1 MPAADKVKSSWAD
14 EVELDYG
21 GLPPSTEVIENGHK
35 YVTEYKFNN
44 DDKKTKVL
52 RTYKITKQVVPKV
65 VARRKSLQKFG
76 DSENDK
82 PGPNSHTTMVS
93 EDVYM
98 QFLSAKDEE
107 KSNENVLDPL
117 KNIAKCRIC
126 NGDHWSVNCPY
137 KGTAM
142 DTSKLMEN
150 KAPVA
155 TTTVESSKTGKYVPP
170 FMKDIQKAGGPS
182 GRGRDDTS
190 AIRISNLSESMTEA
204 DLEELVKKFGPHNKM
219 YLARDKNTGLCK
231 GFAYVHFKLRKD
243 AAAAIELLNGHGYD
257 HLILNVEW
265 SKPQTN

>member
-1 MPAADKVKSSWAD
+1 MQPT
-14 EVELDYG
+14 G
-21 GLPPSTEVIENGHK
+21 TETIENGHK

-44 DDKKTKVL
+44 DDKKIKVV
-52 RTYKITKQVVPKV
+52 RTFKITKQVVPKV

-98 QFLSAKDEE
+98 QFLSAKDDE
-107 KSNENVLDPL
+107 KSNENVLDAG

-126 NGDHWSVNCPY
+126 NGDHWSLNCPY

-142 DTSKLMEN
+142 DTSKLIEN
-150 KAPVA
+150 KAPP
-155 TTTVESSKTGKYVPP
+155 TTTAVESGPKSGKYVPP

-182 GRGRDDTS
+182 GRGGRDDTS